1 MSNHPHLNCVDMSH
15 WGGPLTAE
23 EAACM
28 KESGIRKIIVGSGHP
43 GPGNSGEWARQ
54 QAASALAH
62 GLEVDAYV
70 YLYLASAPAAKIL
83 AAFGALRGLPIGRW
97 WLNVEDVVST
107 WFTPAERERIVFGCL
122 DVVEDSGKRAG
133 IATAR
138 WWWVPNMGDSVRF
151 DHLPLWNAWYDGDPD
166 TDGLP
171 YGGWTDSLI
180 EQYQGTTTVC
190 GQSVDL
196 NYDKSLGDE
205 DTMTDDEFAERM
217 QKVGKERGW
226 FDAEGPVDRRLRTV
240 AGAREVLRKLAAETD
255 AGMVQRAA
263 TGALTALAENTED

>member
-1 MSNHPHLNCVDMSH
+1 MSEPRLNCVDMSH

-43 GPGNSGEWARQ
+43 GPGNSGEWSRQ

-62 GLEVDAYV
+62 GLEADAYV

-83 AAFGALRGLPIGRW
+83 VAFGALRGLPIGRW
-97 WLNVEDVVST
+97 WLNVEDVDSP
-107 WFTPAERERIVFGCL
+107 WYTPDERERIVLGCL
-122 DVVEDSGKRAG
+122 DVVEDSMKRAG

-138 WWWVPNMGDSVRF
+138 WWWIPNMGDSTRF
-151 DHLPLWNAWYDGDPD
+151 SHLPLWNAHYDGDPD

-180 EQYQGTTTVC
+180 EQYQGTTVVC

-196 NYDKSLGDE
+196 NYDKSLEDDMDE
-205 DTMTDDEFAERM
+205 AATRRIVREELAKVLDIEDLAEDDDDRLRLAMTARERM
-217 QKVGKERGW
+217 RAIASLPAVGDVQE
-226 FDAEGPVDRRLRTV
+226 A
-240 AGAREVLRKLAAETD
+240 LAAAE
-255 AGMVQRAA
+255 AA
-263 TGALTALAENTED
+263 LKAKGVTG